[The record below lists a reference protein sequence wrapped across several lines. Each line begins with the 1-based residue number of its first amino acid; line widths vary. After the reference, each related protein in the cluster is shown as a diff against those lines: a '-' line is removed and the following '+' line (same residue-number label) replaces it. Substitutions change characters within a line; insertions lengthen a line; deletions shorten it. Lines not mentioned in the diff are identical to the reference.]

1 MADKKISETLFEA
14 LDIIINKRLES
25 VQKDKTILCVV
36 EDASKAKEGEYT
48 VSNASAKFTAYSE
61 NVNYVAGQ
69 NVWVLIPEGD
79 YNNEKKIIGKHVGD
93 SSTPYI

>member
-36 EDASKAKEGEYT
+36 EDTSKAKEGEYT

-61 NVNYVAGQ
+61 NVNYVVGQ

>member
-1 MADKKISETLFEA
+1 MAEQKFSETLFEA

-36 EDASKAKEGEYT
+36 EDASKANEGEYV

-61 NVNYVAGQ
+61 NTNYREGQ
-69 NVWVLIPEGD
+69 NV
-79 YNNEKKIIGKHVGD
+79 
-93 SSTPYI
+93 

>member
-1 MADKKISETLFEA
+1 MAQQKVSDTLFEA
-14 LDIIINKRLES
+14 LDIIINKRIEA

-36 EDASKAKEGEYT
+36 EDNSKAEEGEYI

-61 NVNYVAGQ
+61 NTAYRNGQ

-79 YNNEKKIIGKHVGD
+79 YNNEKKIIGKHMGD
-93 SSTPYI
+93 SSTPYV